1 MKALDAYRDTLKE
14 LDKYESP
21 TFSARN
27 FNYFYNKAV
36 SRYIDVNYRQL
47 DVVLKDTQD
56 IGSMLGLGTPLTLST
71 GGVVTLPSDY
81 RHLLS
86 LKIQVRFKQDIGKFK
101 TGVSYEFWP
110 ERMKSGQKGFRYR
123 SAYGKPNYRRYYYE
137 LTDTQLSILFDSS
150 KVEFVT
156 NAPNAWLDYVKQP
169 TEVYLNPDQGADYN
183 QESQNTTLSFN
194 PGVTRNY
201 VYYEVINICR
211 AIFLENIESP
221 RTGIAMQESAMQ
233 Q

>member
-21 TFSARN
+21 TFSVRN

-56 IGSMLGLGTPLTLST
+56 IGSMLTLNSPLTLSLT
-71 GGVVTLPSDY
+71 GVVSLPANF

-86 LKIQVRFKQDIGKFK
+86 LKIKVRFKQDIGKFRQ
-101 TGVSYEFWP
+101 GESYEFWP

-137 LTDTQLSILFDSS
+137 LTDTQLTILYDSS

-156 NAPNAWLDYVKQP
+156 TSPNAWLDYVNQP
-169 TEVYLNPDQGADYN
+169 AEVYLNPDPGADYN
-183 QESQNTTLSFN
+183 QTNQNTTLSFN
-194 PGVTRNY
+194 PGSTRNY
-201 VYYEVINICR
+201 VYYEIINICR

-221 RTGIAMQESAMQ
+221 RTGIALQESAMQ